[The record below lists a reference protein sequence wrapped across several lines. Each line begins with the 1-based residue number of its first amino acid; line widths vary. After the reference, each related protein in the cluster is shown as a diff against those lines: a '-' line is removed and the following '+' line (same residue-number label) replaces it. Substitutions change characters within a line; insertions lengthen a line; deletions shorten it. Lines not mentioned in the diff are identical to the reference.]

1 MNKFGFCFL
10 FVFFSIIEVRA
21 QDTGG
26 EAVVIEV
33 RKNTS
38 LSKKEKVFKNFFIN
52 GGMNFG
58 LQAGMHVD
66 VMRRLPV
73 HDPIKNA
80 SVGDLRVKVGT
91 LEIIHSE
98 DKLSVARL
106 VGYDSM
112 EKRPLLDYEAV
123 MVGDRLDLASLRA
136 ASAPQTENTA
146 ANTLEAKK
154 VALLGGKTR
163 AQKLIQEGER
173 SLATLELKTK
183 AQAAAAPAQN
193 KAVARAPASVAAPA
207 KVVAKNS
214 KAKQAG
220 KTPLKKK

>member
-1 MNKFGFCFL
+1 MSKFGFCF
-10 FVFFSIIEVRA
+10 FFIFFSIIEVRA
-21 QDTGG
+21 EG

-52 GGMNFG
+52 GGMNLG
-58 LQAGMHVD
+58 LKAGSHVD

-80 SVGDLRVKVGT
+80 SIGDLRVKVGT

-98 DKLSVARL
+98 DKLSVAKL
-106 VGYDSM
+106 VTYESM

-123 MVGDRLDLASLRA
+123 MVGDRLDLGSMRA
-136 ASAPQTENTA
+136 APAPQIDA
-146 ANTLEAKK
+146 QIAIPLESEK
-154 VALLGGKTR
+154 VALLKGKTR
-163 AQKLIQEGER
+163 AEKLIQEGER

-183 AQAAAAPAQN
+183 SQAATARRN
-193 KAVARAPASVAAPA
+193 NRKVARAPASVGTKTSP
-207 KVVAKNS
+207 KGTVQNS
-214 KAKQAG
+214 KKVG